1 MGQDSNNKAPP
12 KRIFPSKESLPL
24 LPRPGSGGDARVRGS
39 SADPTRLEAGFDAR
53 FPAGKVGLS
62 LVLLWGGSSGSAG
75 AVPPQWQSW
84 AQPRA
89 PGLVPTSPRPRL
101 SHPTPRQA
109 PAALLPAARAL
120 AEFLPLHQPLC
131 IWKPFPQL
139 CHDLLPSPRAVAAPL
154 PKAPRASSR
163 PLPPRRAAQ
172 STGDE
177 DIPSKPGDADPW
189 PAAPR
194 SPAGPRTQPP
204 AHSVQGETFR
214 TRRGPQPSAAQG
226 SPGSASTVLVTDQS
240 VLLFMKLPFNN
251 YHAATLVSFLTSY

>member
-12 KRIFPSKESLPL
+12 KRIFPSKESLPP

-53 FPAGKVGLS
+53 FPAGKVGPS

-89 PGLVPTSPRPRL
+89 PGPAPTSPRPRL

-177 DIPSKPGDADPW
+177 DIPSKPGDADI
-189 PAAPR
+189 PAPEPSLSVAG
-194 SPAGPRTQPP
+194 SPSLPCRPSDAASSTLGAGGDVPDT
-204 AHSVQGETFR
+204 SG
-214 TRRGPQPSAAQG
+214 SAARRCAGITGVCEHG
-226 SPGSASTVLVTDQS
+226 SRNRSECSAI
-240 VLLFMKLPFNN
+240 
-251 YHAATLVSFLTSY
+251 YEASFQ

>member
-1 MGQDSNNKAPP
+1 M
-12 KRIFPSKESLPL
+12 
-24 LPRPGSGGDARVRGS
+24 RGS
-39 SADPTRLEAGFDAR
+39 SADPTRLEVGFDAR
-53 FPAGKVGLS
+53 FPAGKVGPS
-62 LVLLWGGSSGSAG
+62 LVLLWGGSSVSAG
-75 AVPPQWQSW
+75 AVPPQRQCW
-84 AQPRA
+84 AQPRV
-89 PGLVPTSPRPRL
+89 PGPAPTSPRPRL

-154 PKAPRASSR
+154 PEAPRASSR

-172 STGDE
+172 SQGTKTSHRSQGMQTSQ
-177 DIPSKPGDADPW
+177 PQSHPYPW

-214 TRRGPQPSAAQG
+214 TRRGPQPGAAQG

>member
-1 MGQDSNNKAPP
+1 MGRDSNNKAPP
-12 KRIFPSKESLPL
+12 KIIFPSKESLLP

-39 SADPTRLEAGFDAR
+39 SADPTRLEVGFDAR
-53 FPAGKVGLS
+53 FPAGKVGPS
-62 LVLLWGGSSGSAG
+62 LVLLWGGSSVSAG
-75 AVPPQWQSW
+75 AVPPQRQCW
-84 AQPRA
+84 AQPRV
-89 PGLVPTSPRPRL
+89 PGPAPTSPRPRL

-172 STGDE
+172 SQGTKTSHRSQGMQTSQ
-177 DIPSKPGDADPW
+177 PQSPPCLW

-204 AHSVQGETFR
+204 ALGAGGDVPDTSG
-214 TRRGPQPSAAQG
+214 SAARRCAGITGVCEHG
-226 SPGSASTVLVTDQS
+226 SRNRSECSAI
-240 VLLFMKLPFNN
+240 
-251 YHAATLVSFLTSY
+251 YGASFQ